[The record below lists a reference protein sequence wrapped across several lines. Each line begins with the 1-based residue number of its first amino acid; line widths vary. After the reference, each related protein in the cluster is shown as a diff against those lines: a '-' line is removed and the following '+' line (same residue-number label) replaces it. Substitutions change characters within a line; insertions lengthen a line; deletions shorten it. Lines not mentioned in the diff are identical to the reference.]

1 MEFHETGMG
10 KKYYMK
16 DLPHMVETLGRIAAA
31 LESIDKKLES
41 IDKKMEASQ
50 DRKVDLRLL

>member
-31 LESIDKKLES
+31 LESIEA
-41 IDKKMEASQ
+41 KMKASQ
-50 DRKVDLRLL
+50 RERVSFEEDPDRPLGW